1 MSSNAP
7 ADRIVSIPHLNAL
20 SIASWPPHSILL
32 NHLCIPTGASLILVH
47 GETSPLQEYLPE
59 TSTNLNNL
67 SHITAMNL
75 HFDVTEKYVRLS
87 GPSGELRVSARVEEA
102 IYAWT
107 RDRRILLSLSPRILS
122 TAQRLAVSKYDH
134 PKPPGIEECPV
145 FQTLSAMTNLHTLV
159 LTECDNLP
167 FILALNP
174 DKNSSKLVLCPN
186 LEELVLYV
194 ESQEWFRIKYL
205 LGMTKERASRG
216 VKLSSIT
223 IVGLEELAPAEGMFG
238 LREHVTRVDYRVDDA
253 PPDWDE
259 LPSDDDDR

>member
-1 MSSNAP
+1 MFG
-7 ADRIVSIPHLNAL
+7 L
-20 SIASWPPHSILL
+20 SD
-32 NHLCIPTGASLILVH
+32 
-47 GETSPLQEYLPE
+47 ETSPLQEYLQE
-59 TSTNLNNL
+59 TSVNLKNL
-67 SHITAMNL
+67 SHITAINL
-75 HFDVTEKYVRLS
+75 HLHEIEKYMRLS
-87 GPSGELRVSARVEEA
+87 GPSGELRVSARVEGA
-102 IYAWT
+102 IFAWT
-107 RDRRILLSLSPRILS
+107 RDRQILLSLGPRILS
-122 TAQRLAVSKYDH
+122 TTQRLAVSKYDH
-134 PKPPGIEECPV
+134 PKSPGIEECPV
-145 FQTLSAMTNLHTLV
+145 FQTLSAMTNLRTLV

-223 IVGLEELAPAEGMFG
+223 IVGLGELAPVEGIFK

-259 LPSDDDDR
+259 LPSDDR